1 MSVSFSRVGV
11 CSWSLR
17 PKSALHLAELAKGL
31 GVAGVQLA
39 IDPIRL
45 KKWKLDD
52 TRKALEDAGLVIFSG
67 MWMPEGEDYST
78 LDTIRR
84 TGGLAPAWTWDA
96 NVKAAN
102 ANAAIARDLGLGLVT
117 FHAGVV
123 PEREPARLVFVD
135 RLHRIARIFA
145 EQGVRVALETGQE
158 TWKSMASL
166 LADLDAMDKQFGVE
180 TNVGINFDPA
190 NMLLYGMGDPMEAMR
205 HLLPRIVQSHVKDA
219 KVTAKRGT
227 WGTEMPAGEG
237 EVDWRG
243 YFELIDQAPSPIN
256 VMIERESGNSRME
269 DARAAVNVIDRLW
282 PRRADEAFVVPQHDK
297 QPRVLGVGVLGL
309 GFMGRTHV
317 PAYGALAD
325 ARFGTDALTPR
336 VVAVCDPNVDA
347 LINTPVSGNLSTGSG
362 STLDLALAA
371 RYTKVKEFLADPRI
385 EAVSICTPTQTHFD
399 MAWMALEAGKHV
411 LIEKPAVTTAKEART
426 LADAALGAERVVMP
440 AMCMRFWPG
449 WPWLKDAIDSKPYG
463 TLKSLVFQ
471 RLGTRPAWSSVYGDD
486 RKTGGAIGDLHIHD
500 ADIILWLLGV
510 PSAVASVGTTSHV
523 STQYHYDH
531 KPGLVVTAEGSW
543 DHSPGWNF
551 RIRYCATFEHA
562 TAEFDLSREQPL
574 MLFRNG
580 TSEAI
585 EIPAGTGYD
594 GEVEHFVDLIEAAMQ
609 GKKITPLVTLADA
622 ERVATLLDIERASQA
637 AGRIAEV
644 DIAPIKQAQRAA
656 KTKGKK
662 TGKSAQRRAN
672 AKTSKPA
679 KKKAIKKKA
688 LRN

>member
-1 MSVSFSRVGV
+1 MSVSFPRVGV

-39 IDPIRL
+39 LDPIRL

-52 TRKALEDAGLVIFSG
+52 TRKALADAGLVIFSG

-84 TGGLAPAWTWDA
+84 TGGITPSWTWDA
-96 NVKAAN
+96 NVKAAT
-102 ANAAIARDLGLGLVT
+102 ANAAIARELGLGLVT

-123 PEREPARLVFVD
+123 PEKEPARRVFVD

-145 EQGVRVALETGQE
+145 QQGVHVALETGQE
-158 TWKSMASL
+158 TWKSMSAL
-166 LADLDAMDKQFGVE
+166 LADLDAMDRQFGVE
-180 TNVGINFDPA
+180 TNVGVNFDPA
-190 NMLLYGMGDPMEAMR
+190 NMLLYGMGDSMEAMR

-219 KVTAKRGT
+219 KVATKRGT

-243 YFELIDQAPSPIN
+243 YFELIDQATTPVN
-256 VMIERESGNSRME
+256 VMIERESGNARME

-282 PRRADEAFVVPQHDK
+282 PRYADDAVIIRPHDK

-336 VVAVCDPNVDA
+336 VVAVCDPNVEA
-347 LINTPVSGNLSTGSG
+347 LINTPVAGNLSTGSG
-362 STLDLALAA
+362 STLDLAHAA

-399 MAWMALEAGKHV
+399 MAWLALEAGKHV
-411 LIEKPAVTTAKEART
+411 LIEKPAVTSAKQART
-426 LADAALGAERVVMP
+426 LADAAIGADRIVMP

-449 WPWLKDAIDSKPYG
+449 WPWLKDAIDSKRYG
-463 TLKSLVFQ
+463 KLKSLVFQ
-471 RLGTRPAWSSVYGDD
+471 RLGTRPAWSKVYGDD

-500 ADIILWLLGV
+500 ADIILWLLGT
-510 PSAVASVGTTSHV
+510 PSAVASVGTASHV
-523 STQYHYDH
+523 STQYHYDN

-585 EIPAGTGYD
+585 SISSGTGYD
-594 GEVEHFVDLIEAAMQ
+594 GEVEHFVDLVDGAMNG
-609 GKKITPLVTLADA
+609 GKTKPLVTLADA

-644 DIAPIKQAQRAA
+644 EIAPSVKAPRTSSA
-656 KTKGKK
+656 KPKKRKKSPGRRPQSARVEAGKRK
-662 TGKSAQRRAN
+662 AT
-672 AKTSKPA
+672 
-679 KKKAIKKKA
+679 KKKAPRK
-688 LRN
+688 

>member
-1 MSVSFSRVGV
+1 MTVSFPRVGV

-17 PKSALHLAELAKGL
+17 PKSAEHLAALATGL

-39 IDPIRL
+39 LDPIRL
-45 KKWKLDD
+45 KKWKLDE
-52 TRKALEDAGLVIFSG
+52 TRKAVADAGLIIFSG

-84 TGGLAPAWTWDA
+84 TGGITPNWTWDT
-96 NVKAAN
+96 NVKAAT
-102 ANAAIARDLGLGLVT
+102 ANAAIARELGLGLVT

-123 PEREPARLVFVD
+123 PEKEPARLEFVD

-158 TWKSMASL
+158 TWKSMSAL
-166 LADLDAMDKQFGVE
+166 LADLDAMDRQFGVE
-180 TNVGINFDPA
+180 TSVGVNFDPA

-219 KVTAKRGT
+219 KVTTKRGT

-243 YFELIDQAPSPIN
+243 YFELVDQAATPIN
-256 VMIERESGNSRME
+256 VMIERESGEARME
-269 DARAAVNVIDRLW
+269 DARAAMNMIDRLW
-282 PRRADEAFVVPQHDK
+282 PRHAEAAEVIRPHDK

-317 PAYGALAD
+317 GAFGKIAD
-325 ARFGTDALTPR
+325 RRYGTDVLTPR

-347 LINTPVSGNLSTGSG
+347 LVDTPVAGNLSTGSG
-362 STLDLALAA
+362 STLDLAHAA
-371 RYTKVKEFLADPRI
+371 LYTKVREFLADPRI

-399 MAWMALEAGKHV
+399 MAWLALEAGKHV
-411 LIEKPAVTTAKEART
+411 LIEKPAVANAKEART
-426 LADAALGAERVVMP
+426 LAEAAVGAERVVMP

-449 WPWLKDAIDSKPYG
+449 WPWLKEAIDSKRYG
-463 TLKSLVFQ
+463 RLKSLVFQ
-471 RLGTRPAWSSVYGDD
+471 RLGTRPAWSKVYGDD

-500 ADIILWLLGV
+500 ADIVLWLLGA
-510 PSAVASVGTTSHV
+510 PSAVASVGTASHV
-523 STQYHYDH
+523 STQYHYDS

-574 MLFRNG
+574 MLFRDG
-580 TSEAI
+580 KAEAV
-585 EIPAGTGYD
+585 PLASRTGYD
-594 GEVEHFVDLIEAAMQ
+594 GEVEHFVDLVEAAMN
-609 GKKITPLVTLADA
+609 GKKIKPIVTLADA
-622 ERVATLLDIERASQA
+622 ERVAMLLDIERASQQ

-644 DIAPIKQAQRAA
+644 EITVAKKVKKSGKASGKGSKR
-656 KTKGKK
+656 KTKKM
-662 TGKSAQRRAN
+662 S
-672 AKTSKPA
+672 
-679 KKKAIKKKA
+679 KKKASRK
-688 LRN
+688 

>member
-17 PKSALHLAELAKGL
+17 PKSASHLAELAKGL

-39 IDPIRL
+39 LDPIRL

-52 TRKALEDAGLVIFSG
+52 TRKAVADAGLVIFSG

-96 NVKAAN
+96 NVKAAT
-102 ANAAIARDLGLGLVT
+102 ANAAIARELGLGLVT

-123 PEREPARLVFVD
+123 PEKEPARLVFVD

-145 EQGVRVALETGQE
+145 EHGVRVALETGQE
-158 TWKSMASL
+158 TWKSMAAL
-166 LADLDAMDKQFGVE
+166 LADLDAMDRQFGVE

-190 NMLLYGMGDPMEAMR
+190 NMLLYGMGDPMESMR

-219 KVTAKRGT
+219 KVTTKRGT
-227 WGTEMPAGEG
+227 WGTEVPAGEG

-243 YFELIDQAPSPIN
+243 YFELIDQATSLIN
-256 VMIERESGNSRME
+256 VMIERESGNARME

-282 PRRADEAFVVPQHDK
+282 PASKRPAELMRTAEK
-297 QPRVLGVGVLGL
+297 RSRVLGVGVLGL

-317 PAYGALAD
+317 PAFGALAD

-362 STLDLALAA
+362 SSLDLAHAA

-399 MAWMALEAGKHV
+399 MAWLALEAGKHV

-426 LADAALGAERVVMP
+426 LADAAIGADRVVMP

-449 WPWLKDAIDSKPYG
+449 WPWLKDAIDSKRYG
-463 TLKSLVFQ
+463 KLKSLVFQ
-471 RLGTRPAWSSVYGDD
+471 RLGTRPAWSTVYGDD

-500 ADIILWLLGV
+500 ADIVLWLLGT
-510 PSAVASVGTTSHV
+510 PSAVASVGTASHV
-523 STQYHYDH
+523 STQYHYDI

-551 RIRYCATFEHA
+551 RIRYCATFERA

-574 MLFRNG
+574 MLFRDGKAEAVPLNG
-580 TSEAI
+580 
-585 EIPAGTGYD
+585 GTGYD
-594 GEVEHFVDLIEAAMQ
+594 GEVEHFVNLVDAAMQ
-609 GKKITPLVTLADA
+609 GKKIKPLVTLADA

-644 DIAPIKQAQRAA
+644 EIAVAKKVKKSVKAPNKKAKPRA
-656 KTKGKK
+656 KK
-662 TGKSAQRRAN
+662 MS
-672 AKTSKPA
+672 
-679 KKKAIKKKA
+679 KKKASRK
-688 LRN
+688 

>member
-1 MSVSFSRVGV
+1 MTVSFPRVGV

-17 PKSALHLAELAKGL
+17 PKSAVHLAELAKGL

-39 IDPIRL
+39 LDPIRL
-45 KKWKLDD
+45 KKWKLDE
-52 TRKALEDAGLVIFSG
+52 TRKALADAGLIVFSG

-84 TGGLAPAWTWDA
+84 TGGITPNWTWDA
-96 NVKAAN
+96 NVKAAT
-102 ANAAIARDLGLGLVT
+102 ANAAIARELGLGLVT

-123 PEREPARLVFVD
+123 PEKEPARLEFVD

-145 EQGVRVALETGQE
+145 GQGVRVALETGQE
-158 TWKSMASL
+158 TWKSMSAL
-166 LADLDAMDKQFGVE
+166 LSDLDAMDRQFGVE
-180 TNVGINFDPA
+180 TSVGVNFDPA

-219 KVTAKRGT
+219 KITTKRGT
-227 WGTEMPAGEG
+227 WGTEMPTGEG

-243 YFELIDQAPSPIN
+243 YFELIDQAAAPLN
-256 VMIERESGNSRME
+256 VMIERESGNARME
-269 DARAAVNVIDRLW
+269 DSRAAANVVDRLW
-282 PRRADEAFVVPQHDK
+282 PRYAEDPVVIRPHDK

-325 ARFGTDALTPR
+325 RRFGTDALTPR
-336 VVAVCDPNVDA
+336 VVAVCDPNVDS
-347 LINTPVSGNLSTGSG
+347 LVDTPVAGNLSTGSG
-362 STLDLALAA
+362 STLDLAHAA
-371 RYTKVKEFLADPRI
+371 RYRNVREFLADPRI

-399 MAWMALEAGKHV
+399 MAWLALEAGKHV

-426 LADAALGAERVVMP
+426 LADAAVGADRVVMP

-449 WPWLKDAIDSKPYG
+449 WPWLKEAIDSKRYG
-463 TLKSLVFQ
+463 KLKSLVFQ
-471 RLGTRPAWSSVYGDD
+471 RLGTRPAWSKVYGDD

-500 ADIILWLLGV
+500 ADIVLWLLGA
-510 PSAVASVGTTSHV
+510 PSAVASVGTASHV
-523 STQYHYDH
+523 STQYHFDS

-551 RIRYCATFEHA
+551 RIRYCATFENA

-574 MLFRNG
+574 MLFRDG
-580 TSEAI
+580 KAEAV
-585 EIPAGTGYD
+585 PLAAGTGYY
-594 GEVEHFVDLIEAAMQ
+594 GEVEHFVDLIEAAMN
-609 GKKITPLVTLADA
+609 GRKMKPIVTLADA
-622 ERVATLLDIERASQA
+622 ERVAMLLDIERASQA

-644 DIAPIKQAQRAA
+644 EIAVAKKVKKSVKAPSQGSKR
-656 KTKGKK
+656 KTKKK
-662 TGKSAQRRAN
+662 MS
-672 AKTSKPA
+672 
-679 KKKAIKKKA
+679 KKKASRK
-688 LRN
+688 